1 MEDLKAYCSPGTV
14 YEDRMVN
21 VDVGIDLRVITFAPP
36 SDSGNPP
43 VLFVAGWI
51 SQISGWK
58 TVLKEMTKD
67 FRVHYVETRE
77 KKSSRMQ
84 GNADYGVTP
93 VGEDLSKTVERLDF
107 LPEGYVMFGS
117 SLGATAI
124 VDCFQSLKRKPRAVI
139 LISPNAT
146 FRVPR
151 IWMVIVTLF
160 YPPLYALIRPPVKWY
175 LKNFRLD
182 VKVDHEQ
189 YTKYCDA
196 IDAAD
201 PWKLRKAVLAVAK
214 YQIWDRLEAVD
225 VPTLLIGATKD
236 VMHEPE
242 NLAEISRRIRKIE
255 TIDMGT
261 NKATHSER
269 VVEEMRSFLQRLSA
283 L

>member
-1 MEDLKAYCSPGTV
+1 MEDLREYCPPGAV
-14 YEDRMVN
+14 CEDHMVS
-21 VDVGIDLRVITFAPP
+21 VEDGIDLRVITFTPAR
-36 SDSGNPP
+36 DLGNPP

-67 FRVHYVETRE
+67 FPVHYVETRE
-77 KKSSRMQ
+77 KISSRIA
-84 GNADYGVTP
+84 GKADYGVTP
-93 VGEDLSKTVERLDF
+93 VGEDIAKIVERLD
-107 LPEGYVMFGS
+107 LPPRRFVMFGS

-124 VDCFQSLKRKPRAVI
+124 VDCYQSLKRKPLALA

-189 YTKYCDA
+189 YAKYCNA

-214 YQIWDRLEAVD
+214 YQIWDRLEFVD

-236 VMHEPE
+236 VMHEPV

-261 NKATHSER
+261 NKLTHSER